1 MPEYIC
7 KICNN
12 FKARSKS
19 HLIRHMR
26 VHTGQ
31 RPFRC
36 PHCQR
41 AFKQPAHLTTH
52 IRIHTG
58 EKPFSCTACG
68 KAFNR
73 SSDCNSHMKTH
84 TGEKP
89 FSCTVCGKAFNRSG
103 NRDRHMKAQ
112 HLTVTDEVSTTT
124 GSHLLPNGTTAT
136 FTTHKFTTADTVTE
150 VSQVRSP
157 TGKAIVTTVESPSAV
172 FTTVSQ
178 DSQPTV
184 TTTESDDFSGLY
196 LLAYA
201 TELRCTTPEDS

>member
-12 FKARSKS
+12 FKARSES
-19 HLIRHMR
+19 HLTRHMR

-31 RPFRC
+31 RAFRC
-36 PHCQR
+36 PHCQK

-68 KAFNR
+68 KAFSSSSAANR
-73 SSDCNSHMKTH
+73 HMKTH

-89 FSCTVCGKAFNRSG
+89 FSCTVCGKAFSRSENR
-103 NRDRHMKAQ
+103 NRHMKDQ
-112 HLTVTDEVSTTT
+112 HPTVTDEVSTTT
-124 GSHLLPNGTTAT
+124 GRHLLPDGTTAT

-157 TGKAIVTTVESPSAV
+157 TGKAIVTTVESPSA
-172 FTTVSQ
+172 FLTTVSQ

-184 TTTESDDFSGLY
+184 TTIENEDSSGLL
-196 LLAYA
+196 LLADA
-201 TELRCTTPEDS
+201 AESRCYMPNDS